1 MYYFTFDF
9 SNAVD
14 YIKNLDDY
22 SLIDS
27 KKIQQI
33 LEKHMEEQIENWIE
47 NINDYPEDYL
57 KEDYEFWKKIDKAA
71 LEAERNQAA

>member
-1 MYYFTFDF
+1 MYYFTFDLT
-9 SNAVD
+9 NAVD

-22 SLIDS
+22 SLVDS
-27 KKIQQI
+27 EKIKQI

-57 KEDYEFWKKIDKAA
+57 KEDYKFWKKIDKAA

>member
-9 SNAVD
+9 TNAVD

-22 SLIDS
+22 SLVDS
-27 KKIQQI
+27 EKIKQI

-57 KEDYEFWKKIDKAA
+57 KEDYKFWKKIDKAA
-71 LEAERNQAA
+71 LEAERSQAA